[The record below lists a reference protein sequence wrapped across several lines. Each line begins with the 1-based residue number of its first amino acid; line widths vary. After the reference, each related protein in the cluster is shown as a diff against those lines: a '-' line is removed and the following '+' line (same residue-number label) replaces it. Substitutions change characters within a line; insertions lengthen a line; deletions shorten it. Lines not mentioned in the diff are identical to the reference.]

1 MTWGEVTFKE
11 VASLSLSY
19 GGGDRQD
26 RGSGTSAGWNPA
38 PGSVTLSCFDPTGI
52 SASNYGIL
60 ADLSITGGGVSYSG
74 KAVLAELGA
83 EPELNGVTRYNAT
96 LKLIQ

>member
-1 MTWGEVTFKE
+1 MTWGAVTFKE

-26 RGSGTSAGWNPA
+26 RGSGTAAGWNPT
-38 PGSVTLSCFDPTGI
+38 PGSVTLSCFDATGA

-60 ADLSITGGGVSYSG
+60 ADLSITGGGVSYGG
-74 KAVLAELGA
+74 KAVLTEIGA
-83 EPELNGVTRYNAT
+83 QPELNGVTRYNVT
-96 LKLIQ
+96 LNLIQ